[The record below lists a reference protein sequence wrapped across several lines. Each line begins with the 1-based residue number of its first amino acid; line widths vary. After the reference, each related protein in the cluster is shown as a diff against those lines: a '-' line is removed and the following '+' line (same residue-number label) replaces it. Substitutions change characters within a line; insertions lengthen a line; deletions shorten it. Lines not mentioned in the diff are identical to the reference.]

1 MKTIFLV
8 PAGGRRSQAAFR
20 VAPHVANG
28 RARGVDVGL
37 LEVPASALARY
48 AFFSRLP
55 RADVYVVHREFLS
68 GYEIRSLRRLCDS
81 IIYDYADAAWTMPD
95 TELSSVLS
103 RRRAA
108 RRARRFELIC
118 SEADQCI
125 VENMMQAHMAAPYQ
139 DQVRIVPTALDPDV
153 YTPGEGYGHSDA
165 LRVGWLVTGGDWEGL
180 IGIVDRLADHAGPM
194 QFSIV
199 SDVPYDGPGRDFV
212 FWSSP
217 DPTREVSRLQS
228 MDIGLAV
235 YPDDGYSRAGS
246 GLDVLR
252 YMACGVAVVA
262 SDRGGVSE
270 IIDHGIDGFLCRE
283 AEDWPRYVLRL
294 AEDEDLRRRMVEAAR
309 LKVVSKFGLTE
320 ASDLLWSAIGA
331 A

>member
-1 MKTIFLV
+1 
-8 PAGGRRSQAAFR
+8 
-20 VAPHVANG
+20 
-28 RARGVDVGL
+28 L
-37 LEVPASALARY
+37 LEVPVSAFARY

-55 RADVYVVHREFLS
+55 RADAYVVHREFLS
-68 GYEIRSLRRLCDS
+68 GYEIRTLRRLCDT
-81 IIYDYADAAWTMPD
+81 IIYDYADAVWTMPD
-95 TELSSVLS
+95 GELGSILS

-118 SEADQCI
+118 SEADLCI
-125 VENMMQAHMAAPYQ
+125 AENMTQAQMAAPYQ
-139 DQVRIVPTALDPDV
+139 DQVRIVPTALDPDI
-153 YTPGEGYGHSDA
+153 YTPGGVRGHSGA
-165 LRVGWLVTGGDWEGL
+165 IRVGWLVTGGDWEAL
-180 IGIVDRLADHAGPM
+180 AGIVDRLADHAGPI

-199 SDVPYDGPGRDFV
+199 SDVPYGGPGRDFV

-217 DPTREVSRLQS
+217 DPAREVSRLQT

-294 AEDEDLRRRMVEAAR
+294 AEDENLRRRMAEAAR
-309 LKVVSKFGLTE
+309 RKVVAKFALAET
-320 ASDLLWSAIGA
+320 SDLLWSAIGA

>member
-1 MKTIFLV
+1 M
-8 PAGGRRSQAAFR
+8 
-20 VAPHVANG
+20 
-28 RARGVDVGL
+28 
-37 LEVPASALARY
+37 LEVPTAPFARY

-55 RADVYVVHREFLS
+55 RADVYVVHRELLS
-68 GYEIRSLRRLCDS
+68 GYEIRTLRRLCGR
-81 IIYDYADAAWTMPD
+81 IVYDYADAVWTMPD
-95 TELSSVLS
+95 RELSSVLA

-108 RRARRFELIC
+108 RRASRFEMIC

-125 VENMMQAHMAAPYQ
+125 AENMTQAQMAAPYQ
-139 DQVRIVPTALDPDV
+139 DQVRIVPTALDPDI
-153 YTPGEGYGHSDA
+153 YTPGESRGHSGA
-165 LRVGWLVTGGDWEGL
+165 VRVGWLATEGDLEGL
-180 IGIVDRLADHAGPM
+180 AAIVDRLADHAGPM

-217 DPTREVSRLQS
+217 DHAREVSRLQA

-262 SDRGGVSE
+262 SDRGGVRE
-270 IIDHGIDGFLCRE
+270 IVDHGIDGFLCRE

-294 AEDEDLRRRMVEAAR
+294 AGDEDLRRRMAEAAR
-309 LKVVSKFGLTE
+309 RKVVAKFGLAET
-320 ASDLLWSAIGA
+320 SDQLWSAIGA